1 LRRLIL
7 LLAVLAAM
15 MLVASPV
22 LAWQAGPGQG
32 NKFSK
37 NYYPTSYYK
46 YCDENG
52 SQFLGSSRSNSWCDQ
67 WYTTYKTKTFNGD
80 KWYYVHVYYKW
91 KSTQSGRWQTWDD
104 WYYCQYHRYDDQN
117 SNHWYFKA
125 WVTFKPTGDHNW
137 ESFYWQH
144 S

>member
-1 LRRLIL
+1 ML
-7 LLAVLAAM
+7 LLGLLAAM

-22 LAWQAGPGQG
+22 LAWQPGPGEG
-32 NKFSK
+32 NKYSQ

-46 YCDENG
+46 YCDPSG
-52 SQFLGSSRSNSWCDQ
+52 SQFLGTSRSNSWCDQ

-104 WYYCQYHRYDDQN
+104 WYYCQYHRYDDPN

>member
-1 LRRLIL
+1 
-7 LLAVLAAM
+7 M

-32 NKFSK
+32 NKYSK

-46 YCDENG
+46 YCDPSG
-52 SQFLGSSRSNSWCDQ
+52 SQFLGTSRSNSWCDQ

>member
-1 LRRLIL
+1 ML
-7 LLAVLAAM
+7 LLGLLAAM

-22 LAWQAGPGQG
+22 LAWQPGPGEG
-32 NKFSK
+32 NKYSQ

-46 YCDENG
+46 YCDPSG
-52 SQFLGSSRSNSWCDQ
+52 SQFLGTSRSNSWCDQ

>member
-46 YCDENG
+46 YCDPSG
-52 SQFLGSSRSNSWCDQ
+52 SQFLGSRSNSWCDQ
-67 WYTTYKTKTFNGD
+67 WYTTYTTKTVNGV
-80 KWYYVHVYYKW
+80 KWDSVLVYFKW
-91 KSTQSGRWQTWDD
+91 KSTQSGRWQRWDD
-104 WYYCQYHRYDDQN
+104 WYYCQYHKYDDRN
-117 SNHWYFKA
+117 SNHPYFRA

>member
-1 LRRLIL
+1 LRRLML

-22 LAWQAGPGQG
+22 LAWQPGPGEG
-32 NKFSK
+32 NKYPR

-46 YCDENG
+46 YCDPNG
-52 SQFLGSSRSNSWCDQ
+52 SQFPGTSQANNWCDQ
-67 WYTTYKTKTFNGD
+67 WYTDYKTKTFNGD

-91 KSTQSGRWQTWDD
+91 KTTQGGQWQTWDG
-104 WYYCQYHRYDDQN
+104 WYYCQYHRYDDRN

-125 WVTFKPTGDHNW
+125 WVTDKRTGDHNW
-137 ESFYWQH
+137 ESFYWQR
-144 S
+144 

>member
-1 LRRLIL
+1 ML
-7 LLAVLAAM
+7 LLALLAAM

-22 LAWQAGPGQG
+22 LAWQPGPGEG
-32 NKFSK
+32 NKYSQ

-46 YCDENG
+46 YCDPSG
-52 SQFLGSSRSNSWCDQ
+52 SQFLGTSRSNSWCDQ